1 MTGGD
6 RISDLPDDLLQH
18 ILYFAPAKEG
28 ASTSALA
35 RRWRTQWLSSGAVN
49 LDSFSYSSGSHS
61 HDEPSYKRV
70 AVRNAFLRGAEAAL
84 AASRAAPIRRLS
96 FRLEGQTN
104 KYLRQPDSIYKV
116 LDDALSN
123 PAARRVDELRV
134 TVSHGSESP
143 ARLPVVSIGSQP
155 LDSLRVLDISTCHC
169 QAYTPAELALRRLE
183 AMRLHRCTV
192 RATDLQAM
200 IYAAPHLA
208 TLQLHVVQLVG
219 TCKRIRCPRVTT
231 LVLADLDWRESS
243 SWRGGM
249 DLDAP
254 MLRNFSYRGFLRR
267 FLLEPPATTEIA
279 DVDLHFVA
287 DNEHR
292 QRDDEKTCR
301 LFWRFVNNFR
311 NVKTMKLRLVH
322 LEHIVVADKR
332 KTAKLYTLAADT
344 LFGNLHRLDL
354 QAFYTPGRRAGGV
367 AFATF
372 LHCCPMIRVLLLEL
386 ISTVDGDDPSK
397 SASHVQDF
405 SNEKEKLEFCKSVDQ
420 FICPQSKPA
429 ISLDGEDDEE
439 NGS

>member
-1 MTGGD
+1 MAL
-6 RISDLPDDLLQH
+6 SDLHDDLLRR
-18 ILYFAPAKEG
+18 ILYFTPAKEA

-35 RRWRTQWLSSGAVN
+35 RRWRSLWLSSGAVN
-49 LDSFSYSSGSHS
+49 LDSFSNSSGGHS
-61 HDEPSYKRV
+61 LDERSYKGV

-84 AASRAAPIRRLS
+84 AASRAPIRRLS

-104 KYLRQPDSIYKV
+104 KYVRQPDSIYKV
-116 LDDALSN
+116 LDAVLSN

-134 TVSHGSESP
+134 TVSHGSQSP
-143 ARLPVVSIGSQP
+143 VCLPIVSIGSRP
-155 LDSLRVLDISTCHC
+155 LDSLRVMDISTCHC
-169 QAYTPAELALRRLE
+169 QAHTPAELALRRLE

-192 RATDLQAM
+192 PAKDLQAM
-200 IYAAPHLA
+200 MDAAPHLT
-208 TLQLHVVQLVG
+208 TLQLYEVQLVG

-254 MLRNFSYRGFLRR
+254 MLRSFRYRGFLRR
-267 FLLEPPATTEIA
+267 FSLEPPATTEIA
-279 DVDLHFVA
+279 HVDLHFVG

-292 QRDDEKTCR
+292 QRDDETCR
-301 LFWRFVNNFR
+301 LFWRFVKNFR

-344 LFGNLHRLDL
+344 LFSNLHRLDL

-372 LHCCPMIRVLLLEL
+372 LHCCPMIRVLVLEL
-386 ISTVDGDDPSK
+386 STVDGDPSK

-405 SNEKEKLEFCKSVDQ
+405 SDEKGKLEFCKSVDQ

-429 ISLDGEDDEE
+429 ISLDGEHDEE